1 MAKSTI
7 DAIREVEKQTLEA
20 EKQAAADARLLTAKT
35 KEDAEKLISD
45 ALAKAEADADAMLKD
60 AEEKQKELIDQKSK
74 ETVKAVED
82 LKAAAEA
89 KSAEAVRAILD
100 IVGGRK

>member
-20 EKQAAADARLLTAKT
+20 EKQAAADARILSTKT
-35 KEDAEKLISD
+35 KEDAEKLVRD
-45 ALAKAEADADAMLKD
+45 TLAKAEADADAMLKE
-60 AEEKQKELIDQKSK
+60 AEAKQKELVDQKSR

-89 KSAEAVRAILD
+89 KSKEAVMAILD
-100 IVGGRK
+100 IISG

>member
-20 EKQAAADARLLTAKT
+20 EKQAAADARLLSAKT
-35 KEDAEKLISD
+35 KEDAEILVRD
-45 ALAKAEADADAMLKD
+45 VLAQAQADAEAHLKA
-60 AEEKQKELIDQKSK
+60 AEAKQQELIDQKSK

-89 KSAEAVRAILD
+89 KSADAVRAILD
-100 IVGGRK
+100 IVRG